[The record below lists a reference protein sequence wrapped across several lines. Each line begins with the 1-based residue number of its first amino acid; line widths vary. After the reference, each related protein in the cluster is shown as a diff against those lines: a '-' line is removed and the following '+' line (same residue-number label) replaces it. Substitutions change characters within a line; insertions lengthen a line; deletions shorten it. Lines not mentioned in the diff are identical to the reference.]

1 MGTARMRQ
9 LIAAVSIKN
18 TDAVTRKLLDIG
30 VLHFINISELNSA
43 YQENLKPSAP
53 DTTREEHSKLGRK
66 IESLLW
72 TAGIEAEQT
81 AVMDIGSMT
90 AVDADKTEQLTGM
103 LERKIEEYREE
114 QRKLQQEILRLEEFH
129 RQMEQN
135 NEQRTG
141 GGSSESAFLITRSG
155 SVPDGNISALETSI
169 RSLPAVL
176 LPAENSENTFV
187 LVYMKRDRDQAERI
201 LEQNSWKDSPPVP
214 DKNKSAGHPRESIR
228 KQREELKKRQAE
240 LRDAA
245 RHEVLNRKDDLL
257 AHWSN
262 LKMHELCAS
271 IHGYYGT
278 TGRTAV
284 FSGWVPADKEK
295 EISGGIRAVT
305 GGRCYL
311 EWHDPENAEGQ
322 NPEKAP
328 VKFTNPRFLRPFEM
342 LVKNYSVPAYGTL
355 DPTPAVAAAFLIM
368 FGLMFGDA
376 GHGLVLM
383 IAGIA
388 GSLMF
393 RKKSARNLSRLVT
406 YCGASAIAAGILF
419 GSYFGAALFPPL
431 WFDYH
436 GAVMGGHTSDGV
448 IKDIYGILMIT
459 VYFGITVIAAGILI
473 NIYNRIRKGDW
484 FGLLMDKAGILGGWM
499 YGAGVYTA
507 FYFAGHE
514 FKSLPDLDLLFL
526 ILGLPAL
533 LFLLKPAAEFMLE
546 RQHGAAKR
554 FTPVTLLN
562 FLMEWIVEMLEIFS
576 GYLANTLSFL
586 RVAGLGI
593 AHVSLMAAFF
603 EIAGVQDGGDVSIGG
618 IIILVLGNI
627 LVITLEGLS
636 AGIQSLRLNYYEF
649 FTKYF
654 SGNGIAYTPISLKGA
669 A

>member
-1 MGTARMRQ
+1 
-9 LIAAVSIKN
+9 
-18 TDAVTRKLLDIG
+18 
-30 VLHFINISELNSA
+30 
-43 YQENLKPSAP
+43 
-53 DTTREEHSKLGRK
+53 
-66 IESLLW
+66 
-72 TAGIEAEQT
+72 
-81 AVMDIGSMT
+81 
-90 AVDADKTEQLTGM
+90 
-103 LERKIEEYREE
+103 
-114 QRKLQQEILRLEEFH
+114 
-129 RQMEQN
+129 
-135 NEQRTG
+135 
-141 GGSSESAFLITRSG
+141 
-155 SVPDGNISALETSI
+155 
-169 RSLPAVL
+169 
-176 LPAENSENTFV
+176 

-201 LEQNSWKDSPPVP
+201 LEQNNWKDSPLPSG
-214 DKNKSAGHPRESIR
+214 KQKSSGQPREGIR
-228 KQREELKKRQAE
+228 KQREELKKKQAE
-240 LRDAA
+240 LRNAA
-245 RHEVLNRKDDLL
+245 KDEALNRKEDLL

-262 LKMHELCAS
+262 LKMHELCGS

-284 FSGWVPADKEK
+284 FSGWVPADQER
-295 EISGGIRAVT
+295 EISDGIREVT
-305 GGRCYL
+305 QGRCYL
-311 EWHDPENAEGQ
+311 EWHDPDNAEGKV
-322 NPEKAP
+322 PEEAP
-328 VKFTNPRFLRPFEM
+328 VKFTNPKFLRPFEM
-342 LVKNYSVPAYGTL
+342 LVKNYSVPAYGTF

-383 IAGIA
+383 IAGTA
-388 GSLMF
+388 GSLGF
-393 RKKSARNLSRLVT
+393 RKKSARDLSRLVV
-406 YCGASAIAAGILF
+406 YCGAAAVAAGVLF
-419 GSYFGAALFPPL
+419 GSYFGIALFPPL

-436 GAVMGGHTSDGV
+436 GAVMAGHTSGGV
-448 IKDIYGILMIT
+448 ITDIYGVLMIT

-484 FGLLMDKAGILGGWM
+484 FGLLMDKAGILGGWI

-507 FYFAGHE
+507 FYFAGHD
-514 FKSLPDLDLLFL
+514 FKSLPDLNLLFL

-533 LFLLKPAAEFMLE
+533 LFLLKPAVEFILE
-546 RQHGAAKR
+546 RRHGRAKQ
-554 FTPVTLLN
+554 FTPITLLN

-603 EIAGVQDGGDVSIGG
+603 EIAGVRDGGNITLGG
-618 IIILVLGNI
+618 IIILILGNI